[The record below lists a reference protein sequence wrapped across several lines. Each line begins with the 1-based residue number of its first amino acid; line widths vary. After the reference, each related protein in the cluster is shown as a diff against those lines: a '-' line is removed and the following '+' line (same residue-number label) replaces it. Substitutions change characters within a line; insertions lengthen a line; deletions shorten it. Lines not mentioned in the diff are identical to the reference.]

1 MTKNPK
7 RGSNIPS
14 AFLFCITLERQFY
27 ESGEEGTISS
37 PDYPSNYGI
46 KKNHYWR
53 VKVPE
58 GKRIEVNF
66 DGMDIEYHQGCEKDF
81 LKVYDG
87 SSSGE
92 ALLRTY
98 CGKAEPEKFTSSGR
112 YLYLHFR
119 SDDDGTRKGFQ
130 LSWKAFDVV
139 TPEGINGFF
148 KLLYGEV
155 FPELRLRFQ

>member
-1 MTKNPK
+1 MQAADTTKSF
-7 RGSNIPS
+7 SNHDFTIV
-14 AFLFCITLERQFY
+14 AERQFY
-27 ESGEEGTISS
+27 QSGEEGTISS

-46 KKNHYWR
+46 KKNYYWR
-53 VKVPE
+53 VEVPE

-98 CGKAEPEKFTSSGR
+98 CGKAEPEKFKSSGR

-119 SDDDGTRKGFQ
+119 SDDDRTRKGFQ

-139 TPEGINGFF
+139 TPEGINGLYYFF
-148 KLLYGEV
+148 
-155 FPELRLRFQ
+155 

>member
-1 MTKNPK
+1 
-7 RGSNIPS
+7 
-14 AFLFCITLERQFY
+14 
-27 ESGEEGTISS
+27 
-37 PDYPSNYGI
+37 
-46 KKNHYWR
+46 
-53 VKVPE
+53 
-58 GKRIEVNF
+58 
-66 DGMDIEYHQGCEKDF
+66 MDIEYHQGCEKDF

-87 SSSGE
+87 SSSGG

-98 CGKAEPEKFTSSGR
+98 CGKAEPEKFKSSGR

>member
-1 MTKNPK
+1 
-7 RGSNIPS
+7 
-14 AFLFCITLERQFY
+14 
-27 ESGEEGTISS
+27 
-37 PDYPSNYGI
+37 
-46 KKNHYWR
+46 
-53 VKVPE
+53 
-58 GKRIEVNF
+58 
-66 DGMDIEYHQGCEKDF
+66 MDIEYHQGCEKDF

-98 CGKAEPEKFTSSGR
+98 CGKAEPEKFKSSGR

-119 SDDDGTRKGFQ
+119 SDDDRTRKGFQ